1 MLSHR
6 LPYIPPYAWAEM
18 LAFLAK
24 RTVAGVEA
32 VQEGAYLRTVEMEEC
47 RGWVRV
53 ADDSVDAALRVEV
66 SPSLA
71 PVLPELLARLRHLFD
86 LSAAPAAI
94 TSVLGPLAAAHPGLR
109 VPGAF
114 DGFEIAVRAVLGQ
127 QITVAAATTLSRR
140 FAEAFGEPLATP
152 HPGLD
157 RLTPRPERIAA
168 ATHDDIGRLGII
180 RTRSKAILELAHAV
194 RSGQLVLAPG
204 ADPAATMAQLRAL
217 PGIGDWTAQYIAMR
231 ALAWPDA
238 FPAGDI
244 ALQKAAGG
252 LTARQ
257 LTARAEAWRPWRAYA
272 VMHLWLGKVQDPR
285 AQEPNRPR

>member
-1 MLSHR
+1 MRPPLHHP
-6 LPYIPPYAWAEM
+6 LHYTPPYAWAEM
-18 LAFLAK
+18 LAFLSK

-32 VQEGAYLRTVEMEEC
+32 VTDGAYLRTVELGEC
-47 RGWVRV
+47 RGWIRLF
-53 ADDSVDAALRVEV
+53 DDPLGTALQVEI

-71 PVLPELLARLRHLFD
+71 PVLPDLLVRLRHLFD
-86 LSAAPAAI
+86 LAAEPSAIAN
-94 TSVLGPLAAAHPGLR
+94 VLGPLAAAHPGLR

-152 HPGLD
+152 HAGLD

-168 ATHDDIGRLGII
+168 ASHDDIGRLGII
-180 RTRSKAILELAHAV
+180 RTRSNAILELAHAV
-194 RSGQLVLAPG
+194 LRGELVLAPG

-217 PGIGDWTAQYIAMR
+217 PGIGDWTAQYLAMR

-257 LTARAEAWRPWRAYA
+257 LAARAEAWRPWRAYA
-272 VMHLWLGKVQDPR
+272 VMHLWESLK
-285 AQEPNRPR
+285 